1 MAAVMNRQEFA
12 NKNFNLIMELQ
23 GVDEFKI
30 VLEHLRIFQ
39 QNKEKYSVPDVTLP
53 NYLWI
58 AKRGGGIS
66 TCINAFAEYLYNAKV
81 IEFSGIVKYFEYKLA
96 YIDPDTFFS
105 ELTRLNNTIS
115 EIAGHH
121 RYFRGLACI
130 NIDDWAEHTN
140 ERYFYKFLD
149 YIASKNDKI
158 LAILYV
164 HTDNKRIIESIESS
178 LSSRIRFESISLRF
192 PNVSELITFIEA
204 KYFKK
209 RGFKLTDDAKSL
221 LTDSIEAIINGKHFN
236 GFTTIKQL
244 ANDILY
250 SLLASNI
257 SGYDISADMLCGFNK
272 DSAYIKRIKTFVGTS
287 STIGFVPSLE
297 DYSR

>member
-1 MAAVMNRQEFA
+1 MNRQEFA
-12 NKNFNLIMELQ
+12 NKNFDVIMELQ
-23 GVDEFKI
+23 GVDEFKTMI
-30 VLEHLRIFQ
+30 ERLRTFL

-53 NYLWI
+53 NYLWA

-66 TCINAFAEYLYNAKV
+66 TCINLLAEYLYNAKI
-81 IEFSGIVKYFEYKLA
+81 IEFSGIVKYFEYKIA
-96 YIDPDTFFS
+96 YIDPNSFFS

-121 RYFRGLACI
+121 RYYRGLACI
-130 NIDDWAEHTN
+130 NIDDWVEHAN
-140 ERYFYKFLD
+140 EQYFYKFLD

-164 HTDNKRIIESIESS
+164 HTDNKRIVESIESS
-178 LSSRIRFESISLRF
+178 LSSRIRFEAIPLRF
-192 PNVSELITFIEA
+192 PNVNELIEFIES

-209 RGFKLTDDAKSL
+209 RGFRLTDDAKSL
-221 LTDSIEAIINGKHFN
+221 LIDSIEGIINGKHFN

-250 SLLASNI
+250 SLLTSNI
-257 SGYDISADMLCGFNK
+257 SGYDISADMLSGFNR
-272 DSAYIKRIKTFVGTS
+272 DSAYIKRIKTFVGAS
-287 STIGFVPSLE
+287 STIGFVPSME
-297 DYSR
+297 DYLR

>member
-1 MAAVMNRQEFA
+1 MNRQEFA

-23 GVDEFKI
+23 GVDEFKTTI
-30 VLEHLRIFQ
+30 ERLRIFQ

-130 NIDDWAEHTN
+130 NIDDWAEHAN
-140 ERYFYKFLD
+140 EQYFYKFLD

-164 HTDNKRIIESIESS
+164 HTDNKRIVESIESS

-192 PNVSELITFIEA
+192 PNVNELIEFVEA
-204 KYFKK
+204 KYFRK
-209 RGFKLTDDAKSL
+209 RGFRLADDAKSL
-221 LTDSIEAIINGKHFN
+221 LTDSLEGIINGKHFN

-250 SLLASNI
+250 SLLTSNI
-257 SGYDISADMLCGFNK
+257 SGYDISADMLSSFNK
-272 DSAYIKRIKTFVGTS
+272 DSAYVKRIKTFVGTS
-287 STIGFVPSLE
+287 STIGFVPSME
-297 DYSR
+297 DYLR